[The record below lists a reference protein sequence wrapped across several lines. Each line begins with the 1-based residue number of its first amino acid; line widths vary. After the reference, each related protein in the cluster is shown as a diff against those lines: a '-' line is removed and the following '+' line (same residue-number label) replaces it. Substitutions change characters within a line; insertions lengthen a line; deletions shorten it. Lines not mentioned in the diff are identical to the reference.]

1 MVKNL
6 WERTLKRINNL
17 NTFYKSVESDG
28 ISTFKRLF
36 VLKKLESNKTIIF
49 SDKQTKFFESIVYI
63 EKCIR

>member
-17 NTFYKSVESDG
+17 NTFKKSVESDG
-28 ISTFKRLF
+28 ISTFKRLI

-49 SDKQTKFFESIVYI
+49 SDKQTKFFESI
-63 EKCIR
+63 CLH